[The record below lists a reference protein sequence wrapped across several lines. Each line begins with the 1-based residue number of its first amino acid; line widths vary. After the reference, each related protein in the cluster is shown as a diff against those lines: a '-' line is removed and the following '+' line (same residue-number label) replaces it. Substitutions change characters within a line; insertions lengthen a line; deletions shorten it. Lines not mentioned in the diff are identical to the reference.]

1 MANYQPRSLD
11 SENSPYLSLEI
22 FCNERNRRR
31 AEDDRIAKRVTMVA
45 QFILIL
51 FTLPIILVGFLL
63 RGEIPLGVL
72 IAGGIFLALVW
83 LIDIAVIRRNA
94 RPSGEDKPE
103 DYRMLK
109 LPLDEIRYEV
119 PDQNYTNGHHT
130 WHDEFIFVGFS
141 PYHPSKSELDRA
153 TEGDLYYVI
162 VSANHPSLMYAIYR
176 ADDYIWL
183 ES

>member
-31 AEDDRIAKRVTMVA
+31 AEDDHIAKRVTMVA

-72 IAGGIFLALVW
+72 IAGGIFLALV
-83 LIDIAVIRRNA
+83 
-94 RPSGEDKPE
+94 
-103 DYRMLK
+103 
-109 LPLDEIRYEV
+109 
-119 PDQNYTNGHHT
+119 
-130 WHDEFIFVGFS
+130 
-141 PYHPSKSELDRA
+141 
-153 TEGDLYYVI
+153 
-162 VSANHPSLMYAIYR
+162 
-176 ADDYIWL
+176 
-183 ES
+183 

>member
-51 FTLPIILVGFLL
+51 FTLPIVLVGFLL
-63 RGEIPLGVL
+63 RREIPLGVL
-72 IAGGIFLALVW
+72 IAGGIVLALVW
-83 LIDIAVIRRNA
+83 LIDIAVIRLNA
-94 RPSGEDKPE
+94 RPHSEDKPE

-119 PDQNYTNGHHT
+119 PNPNRTKGQDG

-141 PYHPSKSELDRA
+141 PYHASKAELARA
-153 TEGDLYYVI
+153 AEGDLYYVI
-162 VSANHPSLMYAIYR
+162 VSASHPKCMIAIYR
-176 ADDYIWL
+176 ADSYGWL